1 MHLPSHWYQL
11 ASAYRQTC
19 LKEGLQR
26 CAPQTNHS
34 VIGESNNEA
43 SSEVWVELRKG
54 RTGQPEV
61 DGWSLVSRR
70 EDSEYFFLL
79 SLLSHLSV
87 SRPNTDVWKE
97 KSSSGDDCVRVA
109 TLFGFWVTAHASK
122 TRKVEDSDLFKH
134 FRSKADSEVCP
145 KIALQPNN
153 DLLPDIFCLKTRLSP
168 IGATHFCPYVPC
180 KSPVIQK

>member
-11 ASAYRQTC
+11 ASAYRQAC
-19 LKEGLQR
+19 LKEGLQL

-61 DGWSLVSRR
+61 DGLSLVNHR
-70 EDSEYFFLL
+70 EDLEYFFLL

-87 SRPNTDVWKE
+87 SWPNTDVWKE
-97 KSSSGDDCVRVA
+97 KSNSEDDCVRVA
-109 TLFGFWVTAHASK
+109 TLSGFGSNITHQAH
-122 TRKVEDSDLFKH
+122 KVEDQTCLN
-134 FRSKADSEVCP
+134 ASEAKQIQGCV
-145 KIALQPNN
+145 
-153 DLLPDIFCLKTRLSP
+153 LK
-168 IGATHFCPYVPC
+168 
-180 KSPVIQK
+180 